1 MKLPTINPNVR
12 NVLIIVV
19 VAALVVVIPGGGT
32 GADTLIQ
39 AVSLMFLGAMV
50 YIGTRL
56 YREHRV
62 TLYALGERRRAV
74 LYVAAGVAV
83 VVLSASG
90 RMLHSG
96 PGTVA
101 WVVLIG
107 ACVYAVFAVIWAA
120 REY

>member
-1 MKLPTINPNVR
+1 MNINPNVR

-19 VAALVVVIPGGGT
+19 VAALVVAIPGGGPA
-32 GADTLIQ
+32 ADTLIQ
-39 AVSLMFLGAMV
+39 AVVLLFFGSLGWVA
-50 YIGTRL
+50 TRM
-56 YREHRV
+56 YREHKM
-62 TLYALGERRRAV
+62 TLYGLGDGRRAV
-74 LYVAAGVAV
+74 LYIAAGVAA

-107 ACVYAVFAVIWAA
+107 GCIYAVFAVIWAA
-120 REY
+120 RQY